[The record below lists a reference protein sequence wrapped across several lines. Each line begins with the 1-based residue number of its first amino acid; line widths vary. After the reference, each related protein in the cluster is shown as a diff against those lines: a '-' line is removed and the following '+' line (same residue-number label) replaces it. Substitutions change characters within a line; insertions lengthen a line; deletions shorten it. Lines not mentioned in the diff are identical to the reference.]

1 MENHT
6 QQHIIKINLPGGIVS
21 PGDLHEI
28 LSIAEKCNVE
38 HVRFGNRQ
46 QLLFKVNAADLEEI
60 QERFMV
66 HDIAFETDS
75 DIFPN
80 ILSSY
85 VTEEIFP
92 NSLWLT
98 EGVYKDILDGF
109 NHQPKLKVNVVDYY
123 QNLIPFFTGNLNFIA
138 SETSNFW
145 YFYIRFPK
153 TNIMYSWPSLVYS
166 EDIPEMSK
174 IAEQFICEEPEK
186 YNNQAELK
194 GEELFQ
200 KISSVNKFHYQSI
213 NHPLIHTD
221 FQLPYYEGLNKYSD
235 NKLWLGIYRRK
246 EEYAVNFLK
255 EICEICLAT
264 RIGQL
269 YTTAWKSIIIKNINV
284 KDRDFWSN
292 LLNKY
297 RVNVRHAANE
307 LNWQIEDLCEEAINI
322 KLDLVKQFEEVD
334 LRTYRLCFAIKTQ
347 PKTGL
352 FSSIVI
358 RKRNTKNS
366 QGQELFELLHTRDFN
381 PNSKEYITFEE
392 GVVYEN
398 LGNKLIEICDLYY
411 TLRIHKTESIPKQEI
426 VKNTLEEQNKH
437 LVHQCTHC
445 KTIYDEQFGD
455 EMNNIAPG
463 IAFSSIETYSCP
475 TCDAPKE
482 EFEEISIPQPIFI

>member
-28 LSIAEKCNVE
+28 LSISEKCNVE

-60 QERFMV
+60 QERFLV
-66 HDIAFETDS
+66 HDIAYETDN
-75 DIFPN
+75 DAFPN

-85 VTEEIFP
+85 ITEEIFP

-109 NHQPKLKVNVVDYY
+109 NHRPKLKVNVVDYY

-153 TNIMYSWPSLVYS
+153 TNIMYCWPSLVYS

-174 IAEQFICEEPEK
+174 IAEQYISEEPGK
-186 YNNQAELK
+186 YHNQAEIK

-200 KISSVNKFHYQSI
+200 KISLANKFHYQPI

-246 EEYAVNFLK
+246 EEYAVSFLK
-255 EICEICLAT
+255 EICKICLAT

-269 YTTAWKSIIIKNINV
+269 YTTAWKSIIIKNINS

-297 RVNVRHAANE
+297 RINVRHAANE

-322 KLDLVKQFEEVD
+322 KLDLVKQFEAAD

-358 RKRNTKNS
+358 RKRNTKNNK
-366 QGQELFELLHTRDFN
+366 GEELFELLHTRDFN
-381 PNSKEYITFEE
+381 PNSKEYITFEK
-392 GVVYEN
+392 GVVYEK

-411 TLRIHKTESIPKQEI
+411 TLRNQKTASIKIPEKN
-426 VKNTLEEQNKH
+426 NTLEEQNNYQ
-437 LVHQCTHC
+437 VHQCKHC

-455 EMNNIAPG
+455 EMNDIPAG
-463 IAFSSIETYSCP
+463 ISFHAIDKYSCP

-482 EFEEISIPQPIFI
+482 DFQEITIAKPILI

>member
-21 PGDLHEI
+21 PGDLYEI
-28 LSIAEKCNVE
+28 LSISEKCNVE
-38 HVRFGNRQ
+38 NVRFGNRQ

-60 QERFMV
+60 QERLMV
-66 HDIAFETDS
+66 HDIGYETDT
-75 DIFPN
+75 DKFPN

-109 NHQPKLKVNVVDYY
+109 NHQPNLKVNVVDYY

-153 TNIMYSWPSLVYS
+153 TNIMYCWPSLVYS

-174 IAEQFICEEPEK
+174 IAEQLICEEPEK
-186 YNNQAELK
+186 YNNQPEIK
-194 GEELFQ
+194 GEELFL
-200 KISSVNKFHYQSI
+200 KIASINKFHYQPI

-246 EEYAVNFLK
+246 EEYSVSFLK

-284 KDRDFWSN
+284 KDRDFWSD

-322 KLDLVKQFEEVD
+322 KLDLVKQFEEAD

-366 QGQELFELLHTRDFN
+366 EGQELFELLHTRDFN
-381 PNSKEYITFEE
+381 PNSKEYITFDD
-392 GVVYEN
+392 GVAYEN
-398 LGNKLIEICDLYY
+398 LGNKLIEICELYY
-411 TLRIHKTESIPKQEI
+411 TLRTQKTESIPKKNI
-426 VKNTLEEQNKH
+426 VDKIPEEHNDYH
-437 LVHQCTHC
+437 VHQCKHC
-445 KTIYDEQFGD
+445 KTIYDKQFGD
-455 EMNNIAPG
+455 EVNQVAAGVPFSAIAK
-463 IAFSSIETYSCP
+463 YSCP

-482 EFEEISIPQPIFI
+482 DFKEISIAKPEFV

>member
-1 MENHT
+1 MDLKE
-6 QQHIIKINLPGGIVS
+6 HIIKINLPGGIVS

-28 LSIAEKCNVE
+28 LSISEKCNVE

-46 QLLFKVNAADLEEI
+46 QLLFKVNVADLEEI
-60 QERFMV
+60 QERFLV
-66 HDIAFETDS
+66 HDIAYETDN
-75 DIFPN
+75 DVFPN

-153 TNIMYSWPSLVYS
+153 TNIMYCWPSLVYS

-174 IAEQFICEEPEK
+174 IAEQYICEEPEK
-186 YNNQAELK
+186 YHNQAEIN
-194 GEELFQ
+194 GEGLFQ
-200 KISSVNKFHYQSI
+200 KISSVNKFHYQPI
-213 NHPLIHTD
+213 TQPLIHTD

-246 EEYAVNFLK
+246 EEYSVSFLK

-269 YTTAWKSIIIKNINV
+269 YTTAWKSIIIKNINS
-284 KDRDFWSN
+284 KDRDFWSD

-297 RVNVRHAANE
+297 RINVRHAANE

-322 KLDLVKQFEEVD
+322 KLDLVKQFEEAD

-358 RKRNTKNS
+358 RKRNSKNDK
-366 QGQELFELLHTRDFN
+366 GEELFELLHTRDFN
-381 PNSKEYITFEE
+381 PNSKEYITFEK
-392 GVVYEN
+392 GIVYEK

-411 TLRIHKTESIPKQEI
+411 TLRNHKTVSIPQHEI
-426 VKNTLEEQNKH
+426 VKKSIEEQH
-437 LVHQCTHC
+437 SYQVHQCKHC
-445 KTIYDEQFGD
+445 ETIYDEQFGD
-455 EMNNIAPG
+455 EMSHIPAG
-463 IAFSSIETYSCP
+463 ISFSAIEKYSCP
-475 TCDAPKE
+475 TCDAPKQD
-482 EFEEISIPQPIFI
+482 FEAITIAKPIFI